1 MYSNTQKYLKMDIHL
16 KSCVYVLIHGFKN
29 ICLRIWLCAF
39 LIVCVRMCFTVR
51 LSAVQ
56 PLKLKVYEVLAVTS
70 LTPDWPITLC
80 ADRAVS
86 GGELGF
92 GPTQTY
98 MRARTHTH
106 THTHTVGSI

>member
-1 MYSNTQKYLKMDIHL
+1 MD
-16 KSCVYVLIHGFKN
+16 
-29 ICLRIWLCAF
+29 LRIFVCVFGCVCAF
-39 LIVCVRMCFTVR
+39 LIVCVHMCFTVR

-98 MRARTHTH
+98 MR
-106 THTHTVGSI
+106 THTHTVGRI